1 MLDNPNLSL
10 DKMLDVMAFGLDFIG
25 YSLLLVVVLL
35 IYLYRYEI
43 RILFKYGL
51 SDDSIGGRLF
61 KLVGIAKTDFSKL
74 EKKELNNRVEE
85 LLTKINETTIDIDD
99 DTKIFEDDT
108 IPNSKS
114 DLTPPK
120 FRLLR
125 AIRKLDVI
133 IFHFVNE
140 GGAIHD
146 FSVKNNDEIKISFNF
161 ENRIELEDSGYIKI
175 LLPKEFKENSFNFT
189 LIYYDE
195 ANTLHQINYS
205 YSILEN
211 NLCSTD
217 RLLNLSK

>member
-10 DKMLDVMAFGLDFIG
+10 EKMLDVIALGLDFIG

-43 RILFKYGL
+43 RIILKNGFSG
-51 SDDSIGGRLF
+51 DSIGGRFL
-61 KLVGIAKTDFSKL
+61 KPLGITKNDFSKL
-74 EKKELNNRVEE
+74 EKEELNNRVEE
-85 LLTKINETTIDIDD
+85 LLSKRNKTSVDIDD
-99 DTKIFEDDT
+99 DILIFEDDSLS
-108 IPNSKS
+108 SKS
-114 DLTPPK
+114 NLAPPQ

-133 IFHFVNE
+133 MYHFVNE

-146 FSVKNNDEIKISFNF
+146 FSVKNNDEIKIFFNF
-161 ENRIELEDSGYIKI
+161 ENRIEPEASGYIKI
-175 LLPKEFKENSFNFT
+175 LLPKEFKGNGFNFT

-195 ANTLHQINYS
+195 DNFLHQINYS

-211 NLCSTD
+211 KLCSTD
-217 RLLNLSK
+217 R

>member
-25 YSLLLVVVLL
+25 YSLLLVIFFL

-43 RILFKYGL
+43 RILFKYGF
-51 SDDSIGGRLF
+51 SDDSIGGRFLNII
-61 KLVGIAKTDFSKL
+61 GIAKTDFSKL

-85 LLTKINETTIDIDD
+85 ILAKINETTIDIDD
-99 DTKIFEDDT
+99 DIQIFEDGP
-108 IPNSKS
+108 IPSSKS
-114 DLTPPK
+114 NLAPPK

-133 IFHFVNE
+133 MFHFVNE
-140 GGAIHD
+140 GGTIHD

-161 ENRIELEDSGYIKI
+161 ENRIEQEASGYIKI

>member
-43 RILFKYGL
+43 RIIFKYGF
-51 SDDSIGGRLF
+51 SDDSIGGRFL

-74 EKKELNNRVEE
+74 EKEELNNRVEE
-85 LLTKINETTIDIDD
+85 LLSEINETTVDIDD
-99 DTKIFEDDT
+99 DIQIFEDDT
-108 IPNSKS
+108 IPSSKS
-114 DLTPPK
+114 NLAPPK

-133 IFHFVNE
+133 MYHFVNE

-146 FSVKNNDEIKISFNF
+146 FSVKNNDEIKIFFNL
-161 ENRIELEDSGYIKI
+161 ENRIELEATGYIRI

-195 ANTLHQINYS
+195 VNTLHQINYS

-211 NLCSTD
+211 KLCGKDSC
-217 RLLNLSK
+217 